1 MKTKKI
7 KSLFV
12 ALLLLACFAVLTSC
26 MQTGNSYT
34 KAEVDSL
41 ISSFKEEL
49 SKDKNDCEAEIEE
62 LRAEYEAKIAELE
75 ELRAEYEAKIS
86 DLKSE
91 NKVFVDE
98 LDTLTANYNAK
109 VAELE
114 AADKANADAFVELD
128 NKYRAEVDELKAID
142 AANTQALAKVEAD
155 YKAAVAELEKS
166 DKANADALAA
176 LDTAYKAEI
185 KRLESLDQA
194 NADAIARVEEDYKA
208 AVAELEKSDKANADA
223 LAALEATDNATKAEI
238 EKLIEEY
245 NNKLDGILGT
255 HEYTVSFDLNGGD
268 GAVPSQTVKEGKKVT
283 RPTRPTRE
291 DYVFLG
297 WYVGDEKWSFIGD
310 TVTEDITLSAKWASS
325 KILSVA
331 DNCTLEG
338 NTLTVLVKYPG
349 EYVDIR
355 SKITYDESCSISL
368 YKNSNLTSEYSHCR
382 MTELLPGENKAYLL
396 IEYDADEYAIYD
408 VFVYAIETLSFMS
421 EGNLFASVAPSDSL
435 TVTAP
440 EENPISAY
448 AGYEFSHWAVDGAE
462 VSFPYTVTQNTVF
475 EAVYKPTV
483 YTLTYVVGNGI
494 MPESY
499 TTEYTVESGAVL
511 PIPAR
516 SLYLFDGWF
525 ASSDFSGEAISEIP
539 LGEYGNKTY
548 YAKWTSATDGVT
560 YSLASDSSY
569 YTVTGYEGSDT
580 EIVIPDTL
588 DGIPVKAIA
597 SSAFKGKQRITAI
610 TVSSSVTSI
619 GYEAFSGCISLVS
632 LNLGSGI
639 TYIPSSMAYGCTK
652 LESIEIP
659 NSVTSIGYTAFE
671 DCDSLTSVYITD
683 IAAWCNISF
692 YNSSSNPLYYA
703 NNLYLNG
710 ELVTELVIPD
720 SVTSI
725 GSSAFSGCDS
735 LTSVVI
741 GESVES
747 IGDSAFFGCSS
758 LTSVVIGESVESI
771 GDSAFSDCYSLTSV
785 YITDIAAWC
794 NISFYNSS
802 SNPLYYA
809 NNLYLNG
816 ELVTELVI
824 PDSVTSIGDR
834 AFYNC
839 YRLTSVVIPDSVTS
853 IGNSAFSYC
862 SSLYVVYNNSDL
874 LFEIGSTNNGYVAYY
889 AKVLID
895 HGTVSYK
902 NDGYEYILTDEGFLF
917 DYDGSNYRLIAYTG
931 GKETVTLPSD
941 INGNNYEIYSMRS
954 GVVNVIIP
962 DGVTSIG
969 SSAFSYCSKLT
980 SVVIPDSVTSIG
992 DSAFYHCYSLTSV
1005 VIPDS
1010 VTSIGDSAF
1019 SGCYSLTSITANE
1032 NNTVYKSIDGNL
1044 YSKDGTELVQYAIG
1058 KVDASFTIPDS
1069 VTSIGDSAF
1078 SGCDSLTS
1086 VVIPDSVTIIGDSAF
1101 FGCSS
1106 LTSVV
1111 IPDSVTSIGD
1121 SAFSGCDSLT
1131 SVVIPDSVTIIGS
1144 SAFYGCDN
1152 LTIYC
1157 EATSKPYGWDW
1168 YWNYPGLPVVW
1179 GYTAEE

>member
-725 GSSAFSGCDS
+725 G
-735 LTSVVI
+735 
-741 GESVES
+741 
-747 IGDSAFFGCSS
+747 
-758 LTSVVIGESVESI
+758 
-771 GDSAFSDCYSLTSV
+771 
-785 YITDIAAWC
+785 
-794 NISFYNSS
+794 
-802 SNPLYYA
+802 
-809 NNLYLNG
+809 
-816 ELVTELVI
+816 
-824 PDSVTSIGDR
+824 DR

-1086 VVIPDSVTIIGDSAF
+1086 VVIPDSVTIIG
-1101 FGCSS
+1101 
-1106 LTSVV
+1106 
-1111 IPDSVTSIGD
+1111 
-1121 SAFSGCDSLT
+1121 
-1131 SVVIPDSVTIIGS
+1131 S